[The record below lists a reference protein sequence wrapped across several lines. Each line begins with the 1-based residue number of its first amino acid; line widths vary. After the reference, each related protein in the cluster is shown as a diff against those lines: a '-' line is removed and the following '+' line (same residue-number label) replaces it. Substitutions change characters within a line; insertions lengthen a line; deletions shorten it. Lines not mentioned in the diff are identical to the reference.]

1 LLPCAEIAA
10 HRKELPRLAVD
21 TLQNILGLRR
31 QIVSDGEQVLV
42 RRSERERWR
51 RERRDEEECRK
62 ESQIDA

>member
-1 LLPCAEIAA
+1 LLPCAEIGA

-31 QIVSDGEQVLV
+31 QIVSDCEQVLV